1 MFDPLKKEPASFIA
15 SIVRRDLPLVKE
27 IAPSGVRR
35 LDRISYG
42 TRIHLN
48 RKCMTESVKKTKELT
63 DLPNIGPVLAAT
75 LRRVGIETP
84 ADLTAVGSIDVL
96 LRIHRTIPDDKA
108 CVHKLYA
115 LEGAIRGVRSNDV
128 PKGERAEL
136 WRRFQ
141 ALCRKDDRP

>member
-1 MFDPLKKEPASFIA
+1 MAKNANQ
-15 SIVRRDLPLVKE
+15 VR
-27 IAPSGVRR
+27 
-35 LDRISYG
+35 
-42 TRIHLN
+42 
-48 RKCMTESVKKTKELT
+48 ELR
-63 DLPNIGPVLAAT
+63 DLPNIGPVLADT

-84 ADLTAVGSIDVL
+84 ADLTAAGSVEVL

-115 LEGAIRGVRSNDV
+115 LEGAIRGVRSNDI
-128 PKGERAEL
+128 PQGERAKL